1 MTDRRTKEHFRYS
14 GTKAPVEETPP
25 LLLHPIKS
33 ICSCLT
39 NGSFH
44 QLHFSLSHNPI
55 LQSYMSNFRV
65 FAWVTKSLSCTCSAR
80 AQATL
85 ALLQMSTHFRVP
97 ACLYG
102 SQTVCPTPVARA
114 SHVRTLI
121 NVNPFSCLCVR
132 ACLRNISGVATQAKL
147 SGKLRNSTHTGKSS
161 PFIYILYYDIQAYH
175 QHHRLQSSGWT
186 AHQRV
191 TVNISTNIYWH
202 ATSIDCT

>member
-1 MTDRRTKEHFRYS
+1 M
-14 GTKAPVEETPP
+14 GV
-25 LLLHPIKS
+25 
-33 ICSCLT
+33 
-39 NGSFH
+39 
-44 QLHFSLSHNPI
+44 LSHHI
-55 LQSYMSNFRV
+55 LHSYKCQTFFVSLPACLSGSQTVCRV
-65 FAWVTKSLSCTCSAR
+65 RVAR

-102 SQTVCPTPVARA
+102 SQTVCPTPVVRA

-175 QHHRLQSSGWT
+175 QHHRLQSSVWT

-191 TVNISTNIYWH
+191 TGYISTGYEPKSSWSGGGVLESSVIQGAVQFKADYFL
-202 ATSIDCT
+202 TSKVSK